1 MKNRLNKITIA
12 CLALGFLVL
21 LFPMRAGFYENTSAR
36 AAVNLGPYF
45 ILSDPS
51 AVSIHNAIFDAHL
64 TKNLPHSKL
73 YYKSQVDYG
82 RTFILLLL
90 TSAGGLGA
98 FLWSRKISLKNK

>member
-12 CLALGFLVL
+12 FLALGFLVL
-21 LFPMRAGFYENTSAR
+21 LFPMRTGSLKTFKMSTTLIGN
-36 AAVNLGPYF
+36 VGPCF

-90 TSAGGLGA
+90 TLAGSLVA
-98 FLWSRKISLKNK
+98 FLWSRKI